1 MVGLLCGY
9 LDRPSHKAVTNK
21 LIKGKLMYFVLSP
34 AKSLNE
40 TDAVPVNLGNYYSQP
55 ALIEDS
61 ATLIKNLKTKDPI
74 DLQELMSISA
84 DLAQLN
90 AERNQAW
97 RWDDNSPFT
106 TDNAKPAAYLFDGDV
121 YTGLGSYN
129 MDKETVLYLNEHLGI
144 LSGLYGLLKP
154 LDLMQPYRLEMGTKL
169 ANARGA
175 NLYEFWGEQITEAI
189 NQQIATSDDKV
200 LINLASNEYFK
211 AVKKKA
217 LDARII
223 TPRFEDEKNGKYKV
237 ISFYAKKARGLM
249 VKYAADNK
257 LTSAEQLKGFD
268 LASYYYVEEASDDQT
283 WTFRR
288 DVGDL

>member
-1 MVGLLCGY
+1 
-9 LDRPSHKAVTNK
+9 
-21 LIKGKLMYFVLSP
+21 MYFVLSP

-40 TDAVPVNLGNYYSQP
+40 TDVVPLNLGNYYSQP
-55 ALIEDS
+55 SLIDES
-61 ATLIKNLKTKDPI
+61 AALIKNLKTKDPI

-90 AERNQAW
+90 SERNQAW
-97 RWDDNSPFT
+97 SWHKSSPFT

-121 YTGLGSYN
+121 YTGLASYE
-129 MDKETVLYLNEHLGI
+129 MDKETMLYLNEHLGI

-169 ANARGA
+169 KNERGD
-175 NLYEFWGEQITEAI
+175 NLYEFWGEHITDAI
-189 NQQIATSDDKV
+189 STQMADSKDKV

-211 AVKKKA
+211 AVKKKSLEA
-217 LDARII
+217 QII
-223 TPRFEDEKNGKYKV
+223 TPRFEDEKNGQYKV

-257 LTSAEQLKGFD
+257 LTHAEQLKAFD
-268 LASYYYVEEASDDQT
+268 LAGYYYVDEASDDTT
-283 WTFRR
+283 WVFRR
-288 DVGDL
+288 DAGDQ